1 MTPEPMEQTN
11 PPLVMWLIFA
21 SNLAMLFLAVF
32 SPPPTVENTQS
43 VQEQDRLICFP
54 EFLTRQSQP

>member
-21 SNLAMLFLAVF
+21 SNLAMLILALFLPA
-32 SPPPTVENTQS
+32 QS
-43 VQEQDRLICFP
+43 VEKTHSIQDKDTPLCP
-54 EFLTRQSQP
+54 AEVVTSSSQP